1 MVTNPQRSTRIR
13 DVTAIKKPIGELL
26 CASGALTEGDVR
38 RVIEEQRRTG
48 GLFGQTALRMGL
60 ITEDALQRAL
70 AVQYGYPY
78 VDEGQSTLAPTLAAA
93 YRPFGE
99 QAETYRRLRTELSL
113 RWFSEDMKALAIC
126 GVHRH
131 AGCSTLVANLAVT
144 FAQLGRR
151 TLLIGADLRRP
162 RLHQLFGLTQE
173 TGLAELLAGHSLIDK
188 AVTSP
193 HPFDRLYL
201 LCSGVIPP
209 NPHELLS
216 KHTFHW
222 LLEAARERF
231 DAILIDAPPVLEYP
245 DAQMVA
251 ARAGACLIVTRRHV
265 TRIADVLTA
274 KSLLAPTGAALLGT
288 VIND

>member
-1 MVTNPQRSTRIR
+1 
-13 DVTAIKKPIGELL
+13 
-26 CASGALTEGDVR
+26 
-38 RVIEEQRRTG
+38 
-48 GLFGQTALRMGL
+48 
-60 ITEDALQRAL
+60 
-70 AVQYGYPY
+70 
-78 VDEGQSTLAPTLAAA
+78 
-93 YRPFGE
+93 
-99 QAETYRRLRTELSL
+99 
-113 RWFSEDMKALAIC
+113 
-126 GVHRH
+126 
-131 AGCSTLVANLAVT
+131 
-144 FAQLGRR
+144 
-151 TLLIGADLRRP
+151 
-162 RLHQLFGLTQE
+162 FGLTQE